1 MDAALE
7 QAARGRPAL
16 VVIEADAGMGKSTLI
31 ETFLAG
37 CGDDVTARRFAG
49 ADSEQDMPFGI
60 AGLILREDVP
70 STWSGV
76 EVGRRLLAWLSELQE
91 GTAQDVVVLVVDDA
105 QWMDR
110 ESAQALRFVLRRLS
124 ADRVLCRHRPAAGS
138 ASGRIRVAPC
148 RRARWPPR
156 RSASVRSTS
165 RRCATSRTGPGGG
178 RCPPRRRPS

>member
-31 ETFLAG
+31 DAFLAG

-49 ADSEQDMPFGI
+49 ADSEQDIPFGI

-76 EVGRRLLAWLSELQE
+76 EVGRRLLAWLSALQE

-124 ADRVLCRHRPAAGS
+124 ADRVLVVIAQRPAPRAGGS
-138 ASGRIRVAPC
+138 RSPC

-156 RSASVRSTS
+156 RSASVRWTS

-178 RCPPRRRPS
+178 RCPPRRPPS